1 LVKAPHLDKLAFT
14 LFDAKG
20 VTPYDRLDNI
30 ASAIPFRFYLLVTK
44 NKILPIMKI
53 HLLTLLFSALFAS
66 KVFGADRAPVNI
78 VWIVVEDASPHVGCY
93 GETLIKTPHVDRMA
107 REGIRCSNAFVT
119 APVCSSSRSAMVSG
133 MYQTTLGV
141 HNHRSQTSSGKGG
154 GNADY
159 YDSYKVPKSVKLIP
173 ELFRDAGYYVTNKSK
188 TDYNFIPTSKLYH
201 GNDWKKAPAGQPIFA
216 QFQLSG
222 GKNRKAKSHADPD
235 KVVLPPYYPDHPV
248 LRQDWA
254 KYLDS
259 WVKTDEEVG
268 QILADLKK
276 GGRLDSTAVFL
287 WTDHGV
293 SHLRGKQFL
302 YEEGIR
308 VPMIIRLPKK
318 KRAGTVR
325 DDLIEHIDVAAC
337 SLKLAGIKIPENV
350 QGCDLLASDYKTR
363 KFVFAGRDRCDET
376 VDILRC
382 VRDSRYKYVRNFMS
396 HIPHAQPSQYKD
408 GKKIV
413 QVMRG
418 LHEEG
423 KLNEQQ
429 SRSFVPRRPPEELYD
444 LQSDPHELVNLAQA
458 PKSQDRLA
466 AMRNTLYE
474 RMVQTRDMG
483 LIPEP
488 ILEDVGRKAG
498 NKYLA
503 FLRNDHSEQT
513 RRLIDVIIAGEA
525 NEVAKLLAFAKS
537 PDPSTRYWAAV
548 WLGVNKSAKGKATL
562 RKLTADPVPG
572 VRVAAA
578 QALCKFGEL
587 GQLKLLV
594 EHIKDPNLLVGMFA
608 LRAIEELG
616 DAGKAQRV
624 AIASAQKSKYE
635 FSRRIARRL
644 TAKWR

>member
-1 LVKAPHLDKLAFT
+1 MKL
-14 LFDAKG
+14 
-20 VTPYDRLDNI
+20 
-30 ASAIPFRFYLLVTK
+30 IPCLLA
-44 NKILPIMKI
+44 
-53 HLLTLLFSALFAS
+53 LFSLPCS
-66 KVFGADRAPVNI
+66 PLIGADRTNVNV
-78 VWIVVEDASPHVGCY
+78 VWIVIEDASPHIGCY
-93 GETLIKTPHVDRMA
+93 GETLIKTPHIDRMA
-107 REGIRCSNAFVT
+107 REGIRCKNAFVT
-119 APVCSSSRSAMVSG
+119 SPVCSSSRSAMVSG

-154 GNADY
+154 GNAAY
-159 YDSYKVPKSVKLIP
+159 YASYKVPKGVKLIP
-173 ELFRDAGYYVTNKSK
+173 ELFRDAGYFVTNKSK

-201 GNDWKKAPAGQPIFA
+201 GNDWKKAPADQPIFA

-222 GKNRKAKSHADPD
+222 GKNRKAKSHADPEQ
-235 KVVLPPYYPDHPV
+235 VVLPPYYPDHPT

-268 QILADLKK
+268 RILADLEKA
-276 GGRLDSTAVFL
+276 GRLDATAVFL

-308 VPMIIRLPKK
+308 VPLVIRLPKK
-318 KRAGTVR
+318 QRAGTVR

-337 SLKLAGIKIPENV
+337 SLKLAGIKIPGNV
-350 QGCDLLASDYKTR
+350 QGQDFLADDYKPR
-363 KFVFAGRDRCDET
+363 KFVFAARDRCDET
-376 VDILRC
+376 VDVLRC

-396 HIPHAQPSQYKD
+396 HVSHAQPSQYKD

-413 QVMRG
+413 QVIRG
-418 LHEEG
+418 LYEEG

-429 SRSFVPRRPPEELYD
+429 SRPFLPRRPPEELYD
-444 LQSDPHELVNLAQA
+444 LQTDPHELVNLATD
-458 PKSQDRLA
+458 PKLRDRLA
-466 AMRNTLYE
+466 DMRMALRR
-474 RMVQTRDMG
+474 RMIETRDMG

-488 ILEDVGRKAG
+488 ILEDVGREAG

-503 FLRNDHSEQT
+503 FLKKDRGEQT
-513 RRLIDVIIAGEA
+513 LRLIEAITAGEA
-525 NEVAKLLAFAKS
+525 NDGAKLLEYAKS
-537 PDPSTRYWAAV
+537 PDPATRYWAAV
-548 WLGVNKSAKGKATL
+548 WLGVNKTAEGKSTL
-562 RKLTADPVPG
+562 LKLSADPVPA

-587 GQLKLLV
+587 GQMKVLV
-594 EHIKDPNLLVGMFA
+594 EHIEDPNLLVGMFA

-616 DAGKAQRV
+616 DAGKASRE

-644 TAKWR
+644 TTKWR

>member
-1 LVKAPHLDKLAFT
+1 MKSYHTANSKYLNSPYLIWMNRLLSLFFST
-14 LFDAKG
+14 LFACK
-20 VTPYDRLDNI
+20 
-30 ASAIPFRFYLLVTK
+30 LLGSDST
-44 NKILPIMKI
+44 
-53 HLLTLLFSALFAS
+53 
-66 KVFGADRAPVNI
+66 PVNV
-78 VWIVVEDASPHVGCY
+78 VWIVIEDASAHIGCY
-93 GETLIKTPHVDRMA
+93 GETLIKTPHIDRMA
-107 REGIRCSNAFVT
+107 REGIRCSSAFVT
-119 APVCSSSRSAMVSG
+119 APVCSSSRSAMVTG
-133 MYQTTLGV
+133 MYQATLGV

-154 GNADY
+154 GNVAY
-159 YDSYKVPKSVKLIP
+159 YDSYKVPELVKLIP

-201 GNDWKKAPAGQPIFA
+201 GSDWKKAPADRLIFA
-216 QFQLSG
+216 QFQLKG

-235 KVVLPPYYPDHPV
+235 KVMLPPYYPDHPF

-268 QILADLKK
+268 QILADLEKA
-276 GGRLDSTAVFL
+276 GRLDSSAVFL

-308 VPMIIRLPKK
+308 VPLVIRLPKK
-318 KRAGTVR
+318 QRAGAVR

-337 SLKLAGIKIPENV
+337 SLKLAGIKIPGNV
-350 QGCDLLASDYKTR
+350 QGRDFLAADYKPR
-363 KFVFAGRDRCDET
+363 KFVFAARDRCDET
-376 VDILRC
+376 VDVLRC
-382 VRDSRYKYVRNFMS
+382 VRDSRYKYVRNFMT
-396 HIPHAQPSQYKD
+396 HVPHAQPSMYKD

-418 LHEEG
+418 LHKAD

-429 SRSFVPRRPPEELYD
+429 SRPFVPRRPPEELYD
-444 LQSDPHELVNLAQA
+444 LQSDPYELVNLSVD
-458 PKSQDRLA
+458 PKHLDRLT
-466 AMRNTLYE
+466 AMRKVLHQ
-474 RMVQTRDMG
+474 RMTETRDMG

-488 ILEDVGRKAG
+488 ILEDVGREAG

-513 RRLIDVIIAGEA
+513 RRLIDVIAAGEA
-525 NEVAKLLAFAKS
+525 NDGAKLLQYAKS
-537 PDPSTRYWAAV
+537 ADASTRYWAAV
-548 WLGVNKSAKGKATL
+548 WLGVNKTPAGKATL
-562 RKLTADPVPG
+562 LKLTTDPVPA

-578 QALCKFGEL
+578 QALCKFGDL
-587 GQLKLLV
+587 SHLKVLV
-594 EHIKDPNLLVGMFA
+594 ENVENSNLLVGMFA

-616 DAGKAQRV
+616 DAGKAHRE
-624 AIASAQKSKYE
+624 AIAAAGKSKYE

>member
-1 LVKAPHLDKLAFT
+1 MKPFLVLILFFT
-14 LFDAKG
+14 
-20 VTPYDRLDNI
+20 
-30 ASAIPFRFYLLVTK
+30 
-44 NKILPIMKI
+44 
-53 HLLTLLFSALFAS
+53 TLLGKAS
-66 KVFGADRAPVNI
+66 TPPNV
-78 VWIVVEDASPHVGCY
+78 VWIVIEDASPHIGCY
-93 GETLIKTPHVDRMA
+93 GETLIKTPHIDRMA
-107 REGIRCSNAFVT
+107 REGIRCKNAFVT

-173 ELFRDAGYYVTNKSK
+173 ELFRDTGYYVTNKSK

-201 GNDWKKAPAGQPIFA
+201 GSDWKKAPADQPIFA

-268 QILADLKK
+268 RILGDLEKD
-276 GGRLDSTAVFL
+276 GRLDSTAVFL

-302 YEEGIR
+302 YEEGMR
-308 VPMIIRLPKK
+308 VPMVIRLPKK
-318 KRAGTVR
+318 QHKGTVR
-325 DDLIEHIDVAAC
+325 DELVEHIDVAAC
-337 SLKLAGIKIPENV
+337 SLKLAGIKIPPNV
-350 QGCDLLASDYKTR
+350 QGRDFLAADYKPR

-376 VDILRC
+376 VDVLRC

-396 HIPHAQPSQYKD
+396 HVPHAQPSQYKD

-413 QVMRG
+413 QVMRS

-423 KLNEQQ
+423 KLNKQQ
-429 SRSFVPRRPPEELYD
+429 SRPFASRRPPEELYD

-458 PKSQDRLA
+458 PKSQERLV
-466 AMRNTLYE
+466 AMRKVLSR
-474 RMVQTRDMG
+474 RMTETRDMG

-488 ILEDVGRKAG
+488 ILEDVGREAG

-503 FLRNDHSEQT
+503 FLDNDHSEQT
-513 RRLIDVIIAGEA
+513 RRLIEVITAGEA
-525 NEVAKLLAFAKS
+525 NEAAKLLDFAKS
-537 PDPSTRYWAAV
+537 ADPSTRYWAAV
-548 WLGVNKSAKGKATL
+548 WLGVNNTAKSKSTL
-562 RKLTADPVPG
+562 LKLTSDTVPA

-578 QALCKFGEL
+578 QALCKL
-587 GQLKLLV
+587 GDMDYLKRLV

-616 DAGKAQRV
+616 DAGKAHLE
-624 AIASAQKSKYE
+624 AIATAQKSKYE

>member
-1 LVKAPHLDKLAFT
+1 
-14 LFDAKG
+14 
-20 VTPYDRLDNI
+20 
-30 ASAIPFRFYLLVTK
+30 
-44 NKILPIMKI
+44 
-53 HLLTLLFSALFAS
+53 
-66 KVFGADRAPVNI
+66 
-78 VWIVVEDASPHVGCY
+78 VWIVIEDASPHVGCY
-93 GETLIKTPHVDRMA
+93 GEKLIKTPHVDRMA
-107 REGIRCSNAFVT
+107 RDGIRCSSAFVT

-154 GNADY
+154 GNAAY

-201 GNDWKKAPAGQPIFA
+201 GSDWKKAPADQPIFA

-222 GKNRKAKSHADPD
+222 GKSRRAKSHADPN
-235 KVVLPPYYPDHPV
+235 KVVLPPYYRDHPV

-268 QILADLKK
+268 RILEDLEKD
-276 GGRLDSTAVFL
+276 GRLDSTAVFL

-308 VPMIIRLPKK
+308 VPMIVRLPKK
-318 KRAGTVR
+318 QRAGTER
-325 DDLIEHIDVAAC
+325 DDLLEHIDVAAC
-337 SLKLAGIKIPENV
+337 SLKLAGIKIPANI
-350 QGCDLLASDYKTR
+350 QGRDFLATDYKPR

-376 VDILRC
+376 VDVLRC

-396 HIPHAQPSQYKD
+396 HVPHAQPSQYKD
-408 GKKIV
+408 GKEIV

-418 LHEEG
+418 LHKEG

-429 SRSFVPRRPPEELYD
+429 SRPFASRRPPEELYD
-444 LQSDPHELVNLAQA
+444 LQNDPHELVNLATH
-458 PKSQDRLA
+458 PKLRDRLA
-466 AMRNTLYE
+466 AMRKVLHQ
-474 RMVQTRDMG
+474 RMTETRDMG

-488 ILEDVGRKAG
+488 ILEDIGREAG

-503 FLRNDHSEQT
+503 FLETDRSKQT
-513 RRLIDVIIAGEA
+513 RRLIEVITAGEV
-525 NEVAKLLAFAKS
+525 NESSKLLDFAKS
-537 PDPSTRYWAAV
+537 LDPSTRYWAAV
-548 WLGVNKSAKGKATL
+548 WLGVNKSAKGKDPL
-562 RKLTADPVPG
+562 LKLTADPVPA

-578 QALCKFGEL
+578 QALCKL
-587 GQLKLLV
+587 GNLSHMKLLV
-594 EHIKDPNLLVGMFA
+594 DHIEDPNLLVGMFA

-616 DAGKAQRV
+616 DAGKAHRT
-624 AIASAQKSKYE
+624 AIAAAQKSKYE

-644 TAKWR
+644 TGKWK

>member
-1 LVKAPHLDKLAFT
+1 
-14 LFDAKG
+14 
-20 VTPYDRLDNI
+20 
-30 ASAIPFRFYLLVTK
+30 
-44 NKILPIMKI
+44 
-53 HLLTLLFSALFAS
+53 
-66 KVFGADRAPVNI
+66 
-78 VWIVVEDASPHVGCY
+78 
-93 GETLIKTPHVDRMA
+93 
-107 REGIRCSNAFVT
+107 
-119 APVCSSSRSAMVSG
+119 MVSG

-154 GNADY
+154 GNAAY
-159 YDSYKVPKSVKLIP
+159 YDSYKVPESVKLIP
-173 ELFRDAGYYVTNKSK
+173 ELFRDAGYFVTNKSK

-201 GNDWKKAPAGQPIFA
+201 GNDWKKAPADQPIFA

-235 KVVLPPYYPDHPV
+235 KVVLPPYYPDDPV

-259 WVKTDEEVG
+259 WVRTDEQVG
-268 QILADLKK
+268 QILKALEKAE
-276 GGRLDSTAVFL
+276 RLDSTAVFL

-318 KRAGTVR
+318 QGAGTLR

-337 SLKLAGIKIPENV
+337 SLKLAGIKIPEHI
-350 QGCDLLASDYKTR
+350 QGRDFLAPDYKPR
-363 KFVFAGRDRCDET
+363 KFVFAARDRCDET

-396 HIPHAQPSQYKD
+396 HVPHTQPSQYKD

-413 QVMRG
+413 QVIRG
-418 LHEEG
+418 LHREG

-429 SRSFVPRRPPEELYD
+429 ARPFAARRPAEELYD
-444 LQSDPHELVNLAQA
+444 LQRDPHELVNLSTD
-458 PKSQDRLA
+458 PKHHERLA
-466 AMRNTLYE
+466 TMRRVLHQ
-474 RMVQTRDMG
+474 RMTETRDMG

-488 ILEDVGRKAG
+488 ILEDVGRQAG

-503 FLRNDHSEQT
+503 FLKKDRGKQT
-513 RRLIDVIIAGEA
+513 LRLIEVVTAGEA
-525 NEVAKLLAFAKS
+525 NESDKLMDFAKS
-537 PDPSTRYWAAV
+537 SDPSTRYWAAV
-548 WLGVNKSAKGKATL
+548 WLGVNETEKSKATL
-562 RKLTADPVPG
+562 LKLTNDPVPA

-578 QALCKFGEL
+578 QALCKFGDL
-587 GQLKLLV
+587 AHMKILV
-594 EHIKDPNLLVGMFA
+594 EHIQDPNLLVGMFA

-616 DAGKAQRV
+616 DDGKGQLG
-624 AIASAQKSKYE
+624 AIAAAQKSKYE

-644 TAKWR
+644 TSKWR

>member
-1 LVKAPHLDKLAFT
+1 MKFFLLLILFFTT
-14 LFDAKG
+14 LFGKASP
-20 VTPYDRLDNI
+20 TP
-30 ASAIPFRFYLLVTK
+30 
-44 NKILPIMKI
+44 
-53 HLLTLLFSALFAS
+53 
-66 KVFGADRAPVNI
+66 NI
-78 VWIVVEDASPHVGCY
+78 VWIVIEDASPHVGCY
-93 GETLIKTPHVDRMA
+93 GETLIETPHIASMA
-107 REGIRCSNAFVT
+107 RAGIRCKNAFVT
-119 APVCSSSRSAMVSG
+119 SPVCSSSRSAMVSG

-201 GNDWKKAPAGQPIFA
+201 GNDWKMAPANQPIFA

-222 GKNRKAKSHADPD
+222 GKNRKAKSQADPD
-235 KVVLPPYYPDHPV
+235 KVVLPPYYPDHPT

-268 QILADLKK
+268 QILADLEKA
-276 GGRLDSTAVFL
+276 GRLDSTAVFL

-293 SHLRGKQFL
+293 THLRGKQFL
-302 YEEGIR
+302 FEEGIR

-318 KRAGTVR
+318 QHAGTVR
-325 DDLIEHIDVAAC
+325 DDLLEHIDVAAC
-337 SLKLAGIKIPENV
+337 SLQLAGIKIPDNV
-350 QGCDLLASDYKTR
+350 QGRDFLAADYKPR
-363 KFVFAGRDRCDET
+363 KFVFAARDRCDET

-382 VRDSRYKYVRNFMS
+382 VRDCRYQYIRNFMS

-413 QVMRG
+413 QVIRD
-418 LHEEG
+418 LHKEG

-429 SRSFVPRRPPEELYD
+429 SRPFASRRPPEELYD
-444 LQSDPHELVNLAQA
+444 LQSDPHELVNLATD
-458 PKSQDRLA
+458 PTHRDRLA
-466 AMRNTLYE
+466 TMGNVLHQ
-474 RMVQTRDMG
+474 RMVETHDMG

-488 ILEDVGRKAG
+488 ILEDVGREVG

-503 FLRNDHSEQT
+503 FLKKDRGEQT
-513 RRLIDVIIAGEA
+513 LRLIEVITAGEA
-525 NEVAKLLAFAKS
+525 NKRDKLMDFAKS

-548 WLGVNKSAKGKATL
+548 WIGVNEMAEAKARL
-562 RKLTADPVPG
+562 HKLSTDSVPA

-578 QALCKFGEL
+578 QALCKVGDL
-587 GQLKLLV
+587 GQMKVLV
-594 EHIKDPNLLVGMFA
+594 EHIEDPNLLVGMFA

-616 DAGKAQRV
+616 DACQAHRE
-624 AIASAQKSKYE
+624 AIAAAQKSKYE

>member
-1 LVKAPHLDKLAFT
+1 MKLFLVLILFFT
-14 LFDAKG
+14 
-20 VTPYDRLDNI
+20 
-30 ASAIPFRFYLLVTK
+30 
-44 NKILPIMKI
+44 
-53 HLLTLLFSALFAS
+53 TLLGKAS
-66 KVFGADRAPVNI
+66 TPPNV
-78 VWIVVEDASPHVGCY
+78 VWIVIEDASPHVGCY
-93 GETLIKTPHVDRMA
+93 GETLIKTPNIDRMA
-107 REGIRCSNAFVT
+107 QEGIRCKNAFVT
-119 APVCSSSRSAMVSG
+119 SPVCSSSRSAMVSG

-159 YDSYKVPKSVKLIP
+159 YDSYKVPNSVKLIP
-173 ELFRDAGYYVTNKSK
+173 ELFRYAGYFVTNKSK

-201 GNDWKKAPAGQPIFA
+201 GNDWKKAPADQPIFA

-222 GKNRKAKSHADPD
+222 GKNRKAKSHADPA
-235 KVVLPPYYPDHPV
+235 KVVLPPYYPDHPI

-268 QILADLKK
+268 RILGDLKK

-318 KRAGTVR
+318 QQAGTER
-325 DDLIEHIDVAAC
+325 DDLLEHIDVAAC
-337 SLKLAGIKIPENV
+337 SLKLAGIKSPNYI
-350 QGCDLLASDYKTR
+350 QGRDFLAADYKLR
-363 KFVFAGRDRCDET
+363 KFVFAARDRCDET
-376 VDILRC
+376 VDVLRC

-396 HIPHAQPSQYKD
+396 HVPHAQPSQYKD

-413 QVMRG
+413 QVIRG
-418 LHEEG
+418 LHKEG
-423 KLNEQQ
+423 KLNEVQ
-429 SRSFVPRRPPEELYD
+429 SRPFASRRPPEELYD
-444 LQSDPHELVNLAQA
+444 LQSDPHELVNLATE
-458 PKSQDRLA
+458 PKHRDRLA
-466 AMRNTLYE
+466 DMRKALHQ
-474 RMVQTRDMG
+474 RMTETRDMG

-488 ILEDVGRKAG
+488 ILEDVGREAG

-503 FLRNDHSEQT
+503 FLKKDRGKQT
-513 RRLIDVIIAGEA
+513 RRLIEVITAGEA
-525 NEVAKLLAFAKS
+525 NEGAKLLHFAKS
-537 PDPSTRYWAAV
+537 ADPSTRYWAAV
-548 WLGVNKSAKGKATL
+548 WLGVNKTEKSKATL
-562 RKLTADPVPG
+562 LKLTNDPVPA

-578 QALCKFGEL
+578 QALCKL
-587 GQLKLLV
+587 GDLNTLKLLV

-616 DAGKAQRV
+616 DAGKAHRE
-624 AIASAQKSKYE
+624 AIAGAQKSKYE

-644 TAKWR
+644 TAKWP

>member
-1 LVKAPHLDKLAFT
+1 MKASSEMITNRFLCLALSAVFW
-14 LFDAKG
+14 AAG
-20 VTPYDRLDNI
+20 VAQAN
-30 ASAIPFRFYLLVTK
+30 
-44 NKILPIMKI
+44 NLPN
-53 HLLTLLFSALFAS
+53 
-66 KVFGADRAPVNI
+66 V
-78 VWIVVEDASPHVGCY
+78 VWIVIEDASPHVGCY
-93 GETLIKTPHVDRMA
+93 GETAIKTPHIDKLA
-107 REGIRCSNAFVT
+107 FEGIRCSSAFVT

-141 HNHRSQTSSGKGG
+141 HNHRSQAASGKGG
-154 GNADY
+154 GNVAY

-201 GNDWKKAPAGQPIFA
+201 GSDWKKAPANQPIFA
-216 QFQLSG
+216 QFQLKG
-222 GKNRKAKSHADPD
+222 GKNRKAKSHADPN
-235 KVVLPPYYPDHPV
+235 KVVLPPYYPDHPA

-268 QILADLKK
+268 RILADLEKA
-276 GGRLDSTAVFL
+276 GRLDSTAVFL

-302 YEEGIR
+302 YEEGIH
-308 VPMIIRLPKK
+308 VPLVIRLPAKK
-318 KRAGTVR
+318 LAGTVR

-337 SLKLAGIKIPENV
+337 SLKLAGIKIPGNI
-350 QGCDLLASDYKTR
+350 QGRDFLAADYKPR
-363 KFVFAGRDRCDET
+363 KYIFAGRDRCDET

-396 HIPHAQPSQYKD
+396 HVPHAQPSQYKD

-413 QVMRG
+413 QVIRG
-418 LHEEG
+418 LHKEG

-429 SRSFVPRRPPEELYD
+429 SRPFAPRRPPEELYD
-444 LQSDPHELVNLAQA
+444 LQSDPHELVNLATEPKYQA
-458 PKSQDRLA
+458 KLA
-466 AMRNTLYE
+466 SMRRILSH
-474 RMVQTRDMG
+474 RMMETRDVG

-488 ILEDVGRKAG
+488 ILEDVGREAG

-503 FLRNDHSEQT
+503 FLDNDHSGQT
-513 RRLIDVIIAGEA
+513 RRLIAVITAGEA
-525 NEVAKLLAFAKS
+525 NDGAKLLEYAKS
-537 PDPSTRYWAAV
+537 PDPSTRYWATV
-548 WLGVNKSAKGKATL
+548 WLGVNKRADAKATL
-562 RKLTADPVPG
+562 LKLTADPVPA

-578 QALCKFGEL
+578 QALCKL
-587 GQLKLLV
+587 GDLSQLKLLI
-594 EHIKDPNLLVGMFA
+594 EHINDPNLLVGMFA

-616 DAGKAQRV
+616 DAGKAHRA

-635 FSRRIARRL
+635 FSRRIAKRL
-644 TAKWR
+644 TGKWR